1 MIKVTSGIRTI
12 GICISLVLF
21 GFISLSIADNDEPI
35 NLKLVKKAPQE
46 ARVPMPHLDP
56 KNPDVLRLN
65 EDSYRDMWRT
75 KRDYSKDPKRE
86 PGPVSL
92 QRYEAQLETVGVKTF
107 FQQPFAWKQDDLIAG
122 KVDVAIF
129 GAPTGALPHS
139 GGSVWAPAEIRF
151 TRDYGTYG
159 ATLPLGWKEYETLID
174 PFTILKV
181 VDYGDAGMDPYS
193 QARTL
198 EEIRKITRE
207 VLESGAIPFAVGGDH
222 SVPNATYRA
231 IVDVY
236 GKKNVGFLHFDVH
249 LDRGTGKFGAF
260 YHSGT
265 YMTMAIAEG
274 LLDGKE
280 VVQFGMAAPVWGEE
294 DYDQI
299 IKEGGTVIHLHE
311 IRRDG
316 FRKSFDR
323 IYKVFKDVDLIY
335 VSFDVDVFDM
345 SYAPGTGSSEPTGIT
360 PNDLFPLL
368 REFAATKT
376 IVGFDIVEF
385 NPFYDNRGQQTAR
398 LCRRIMIQFL
408 TGIAMKKQGMDPT
421 WVNPRVSG
429 KP

>member
-1 MIKVTSGIRTI
+1 MKLLKLFVR
-12 GICISLVLF
+12 CWLLLVLI
-21 GFISLSIADNDEPI
+21 FIAQMSTAEPI
-35 NLKLVKKAPQE
+35 NKHLVDKAPKE
-46 ARVPMPHLDP
+46 ERVPMPHIDTNNPSVIKLRDDP
-56 KNPDVLRLN
+56 N
-65 EDSYRDMWRT
+65 RDMWRT

-107 FQQPFAWKQDDLIAG
+107 FQQPYAWKQDDLIAG
-122 KVDVAIF
+122 NVDVAIF
-129 GAPTGALPHS
+129 GAPTGVLPHS
-139 GGSVWAPAEIRF
+139 GGSVWAPSEIRF

-207 VLESGAIPFAVGGDH
+207 VLETGAIPFAVGGDH

-316 FRKSFDR
+316 IRRSFDR
-323 IYKVFKDVDLIY
+323 IYQVFQDVGLIY

-345 SYAPGTGSSEPTGIT
+345 SYAPGTGSSSPTGIT

-368 REFAATKT
+368 RELAATKT

-408 TGIAMKKQGMDPT
+408 TGIAMKKQGMDPK